1 MMKADL
7 KRIVSVAFLD
17 KFYIYYVESNGKI
30 LIRKEK
36 TVSVTILMYTFQK
49 FQYTYLHISNVYT
62 IFVF

>member
-30 LIRKEK
+30 LIRKEC
-36 TVSVTILMYTFQK
+36 SCYHFD
-49 FQYTYLHISNVYT
+49 VYPPK
-62 IFVF
+62 I